1 MIHKRHDSASAL
13 NEAPAGVHVGDV
25 GELIIR
31 DVQQVRQFLPICG
44 RLIQHDEKF
53 AVGQHGAGR
62 VRLEQVFDILADPR
76 SASLILSHTLP
87 QGEQEIGAVFM
98 LEQQID
104 LVDIDPGI
112 PLQPAVSD
120 DAVEDAVQHHQ
131 HSHRQEL
138 LAKIPDI
145 IAKNKL
151 RIISLS
157 MKYKIFPGLKKS
169 SVRSYSLKIM
179 IYTLQVVTVLKQL

>member
-1 MIHKRHDSASAL
+1 MGL
-13 NEAPAGVHVGDV
+13 
-25 GELIIR
+25 
-31 DVQQVRQFLPICG
+31 QQIL
-44 RLIQHDEKF
+44 
-53 AVGQHGAGR
+53 
-62 VRLEQVFDILADPR
+62 DILADPR

-131 HSHRQEL
+131 HSHR
-138 LAKIPDI
+138 
-145 IAKNKL
+145 
-151 RIISLS
+151 
-157 MKYKIFPGLKKS
+157 
-169 SVRSYSLKIM
+169 
-179 IYTLQVVTVLKQL
+179 